1 MGNNELGNGEIM
13 IRSLLLASIALAG
26 ISTVQPADAADVRLF
41 IHQEMTDYGAFRK
54 SYDGFKATRKK
65 MGVTRDSVYQSVDNK
80 SDVTITH
87 DFKSLEKAKAFAAMP
102 ELKTEMEKVSK
113 SAPQIWYT
121 TEARK

>member
-1 MGNNELGNGEIM
+1 
-13 IRSLLLASIALAG
+13 
-26 ISTVQPADAADVRLF
+26 
-41 IHQEMTDYGAFRK
+41 MTDYGAFRK
-54 SYDGFKATRKK
+54 SYNGFKATRKK

-80 SDVTITH
+80 NDVTITH

-121 TEARK
+121 TEATK